1 MNARVLADSDVKYWK
16 SKFLM
21 RLNIQNFLLK
31 YSEFVPI
38 NIIFD
43 SLNTFFS
50 SLNIVFWKYLRK
62 MGAKIFPVF
71 SKNI

>member
-1 MNARVLADSDVKYWK
+1 
-16 SKFLM
+16 M

-62 MGAKIFPVF
+62 MGAKIFSVF

>member
-1 MNARVLADSDVKYWK
+1 MNACVLADSDVKYWK

-62 MGAKIFPVF
+62 MGAKIFSVF